1 MPFRRDSNT
10 GLESHKVRC
19 SVCGFPGI
27 DSKFQNIGGGMFR
40 TGNDNGSAVNAVTV
54 TADALGVTSV
64 ADSGVKDSSKCPS
77 CGTDNWISG
86 SRGTL

>member
-1 MPFRRDSNT
+1 MVS
-10 GLESHKVRC
+10 LELIAD
-19 SVCGFPGI
+19 F
-27 DSKFQNIGGGMFR
+27 
-40 TGNDNGSAVNAVTV
+40 GSAVNAVTV
-54 TADALGVTSV
+54 TADALGVTSA